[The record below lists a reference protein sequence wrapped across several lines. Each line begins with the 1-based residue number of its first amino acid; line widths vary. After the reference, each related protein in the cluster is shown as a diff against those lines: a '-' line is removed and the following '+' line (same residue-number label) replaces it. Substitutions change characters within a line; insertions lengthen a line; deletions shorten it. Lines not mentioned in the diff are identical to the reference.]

1 MEKEFPHRKPTR
13 LQGYNYSTPGAYF
26 ITICTKDKKKIL
38 SSITVGADA
47 HIGPENRLSRCGI
60 ICEEYIRRINGNY
73 ENISVDKYVIMPNH
87 IHMILLVSGT
97 MWASSPTVGIEG
109 VVSTFKTLVSKEI
122 GYSIWQRSYHDH
134 IIRGEEDYREI
145 WKYIDTNVLRWR
157 LDRFYEDDG
166 AC

>member
-1 MEKEFPHRKPTR
+1 
-13 LQGYNYSTPGAYF
+13 
-26 ITICTKDKKKIL
+26 
-38 SSITVGADA
+38 
-47 HIGPENRLSRCGI
+47 
-60 ICEEYIRRINGNY
+60 
-73 ENISVDKYVIMPNH
+73 
-87 IHMILLVSGT
+87 MILLVNGT
-97 MWASSPTVGIEG
+97 MWSSSPTVGIEG
-109 VVSTFKTLVSKEI
+109 AVRTVKTLVSKEI